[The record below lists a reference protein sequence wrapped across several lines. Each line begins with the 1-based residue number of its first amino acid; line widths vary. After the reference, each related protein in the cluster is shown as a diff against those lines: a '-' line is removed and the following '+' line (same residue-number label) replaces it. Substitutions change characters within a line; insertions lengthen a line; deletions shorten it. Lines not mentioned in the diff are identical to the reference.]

1 MDMLKGLAVEKEKSR
16 SQQLQYKSVIVG
28 NGQSRKHFPGWKNVD
43 EDIAIWVVNFPFRD
57 IIYQLVNIPRCMQC
71 IYDVHVLLP

>member
-28 NGQSRKHFPGWKNVD
+28 NGQSRKHFPG
-43 EDIAIWVVNFPFRD
+43 
-57 IIYQLVNIPRCMQC
+57 
-71 IYDVHVLLP
+71 